1 MNQKTQSSVQ
11 NTDHTQK
18 RKGSNLHLEVAERFS
33 LEKNA
38 RYVDKWNGQF
48 GFHDIEKT
56 DISGW
61 KPPKKEFNL
70 DWDQLTMQV
79 KSRGR
84 KYNEYPPTIAA
95 SALKLSK
102 DERKRL

>member
-1 MNQKTQSSVQ
+1 M
-11 NTDHTQK
+11 
-18 RKGSNLHLEVAERFS
+18 AERFS

-38 RYVDKWNGQF
+38 RYTKKWDGQF

-56 DISGW
+56 DISKW
-61 KPPKKEFNL
+61 VPPKKEFNL
-70 DWDQLTMQV
+70 DWDQFTMQV
-79 KSRGR
+79 KSRGV
-84 KYNEYPPTIAA
+84 KYNEYEPTIRA